1 MAMDASGVGN
11 GAALLLGSSN
21 YKRELSTLIY
31 VHDVLVKRV
40 FEYQISHNTHPSAI
54 HFPSQPNSLEFQ
66 EREEWFNLAS
76 YFVPPPLSYKS
87 LTKIPSSINI
97 WHKSNP
103 YYTTYYVCTTW
114 YIVSV
119 HKSNS
124 LYFRCL
130 TVAKKD
136 GSMEVWERETFK
148 HDDGLCHCC

>member
-97 WHKSNP
+97 CIKATP
-103 YYTTYYVCTTW
+103 TIYYV
-114 YIVSV
+114 V
-119 HKSNS
+119 HTMYVQ
-124 LYFRCL
+124 L
-130 TVAKKD
+130 
-136 GSMEVWERETFK
+136 GSI
-148 HDDGLCHCC
+148 